1 MNPLVIQKS
10 LTTLGLIMGDPSDR
24 KVPARVAPG
33 RVPAHVNGGLARLS
47 KDLPALA
54 AALGLDEVDLEFG
67 TENEPQTGVLR
78 MVSRELADRHHFV
91 PLRLEEDGTLVI
103 AAGRPWEQSF
113 AQIEQDV
120 RFSLPRDASVKRI
133 KLVVAKE
140 DAVDRAIAMHYGF
153 LESGNALAEYGG
165 EVTVV
170 SGSEDPE
177 EDADRIR
184 KEGKRADV
192 VEFVDKILL
201 ASAVKMHASDIHFD
215 PEEDCCVVRFRID
228 GVLHEVSRPPL
239 RMRNAVVSRIKIL
252 AGLDITERRLP
263 QDGRIRAK
271 IDNKREVDFRV
282 ATLPVLHGEKVVLR
296 VLDQTENKLGLADLG
311 FSPAEMALVVEALGA
326 PHGMILCTG
335 PTGSGKTTTLSAML
349 THLNDGSRNIMTAE
363 DPIEIPIRGI
373 SQTAINP
380 AIQMTFASVL
390 RSFLRSN
397 PNIIMVGEIRDY
409 ETAEIAMQAA
419 LTGHLLLSTLH
430 TNSAALAIT
439 RLENMGVEPF
449 LLADSL
455 KLLIAQRLVRRI
467 CDHCEKEPDKV
478 TPDGLK
484 ARGFLHD
491 DIVRLQPL
499 QPILNPACRN
509 CGGTGYRGRHAI
521 YEMIQMTDEMRHAI
535 LEHASGNEL
544 QTLATSLGMKTLRQ
558 SGLALVRAGITTID
572 EVLRATMK

>member
-1 MNPLVIQKS
+1 
-10 LTTLGLIMGDPSDR
+10 MGDPRDPGSR
-24 KVPARVAPG
+24 VPARVVPG
-33 RVPAHVNGGLARLS
+33 RVPASLNGGLARLAG
-47 KDLPALA
+47 DLPALA

-78 MVSRELADRHHFV
+78 MVSRELADKHHFV
-91 PLRLEEDGTLVI
+91 PLRLEDDGTLVL

-113 AQIEQDV
+113 AQLEQDV
-120 RFSLPRDASVKRI
+120 RFSLPRDANVKRI
-133 KLVVAKE
+133 KLVVAKD
-140 DAVDRAIAMHYGF
+140 DAVERAIAMHYGF

-170 SGSEDPE
+170 SDDNDPE
-177 EDADRIR
+177 EDAELLR

-201 ASAVKMHASDIHFD
+201 ASAVKMRASDIHFD
-215 PEEDCCVVRFRID
+215 PQEDCCVVHFRID
-228 GVLHEVSRPPL
+228 GVFHEVVRPPL

-263 QDGRIRAK
+263 QDGRIHAT
-271 IDNKREVDFRV
+271 IDGKREVDFRV
-282 ATLPVLHGEKVVLR
+282 AIMPVLHGEKVVLR
-296 VLDQTENKLGLADLG
+296 VLDQTANKLGLADLG
-311 FSPAEMALVVEALGA
+311 FSPTELTQVLEALGA

-349 THLNDGSRNIMTAE
+349 SHLNDGSRNIMTIE

-373 SQTAINP
+373 SQTAVNP
-380 AIQMTFASVL
+380 AVSLSFASAL
-390 RSFLRSN
+390 RGFLRSD
-397 PNIIMVGEIRDY
+397 PNVIMVGEIRDF

-449 LLADSL
+449 LLSDSL
-455 KLLIAQRLVRRI
+455 KLIIAQRLVRRM
-467 CDHCEKEPDKV
+467 CDHCAKEPAKI
-478 TPDGLK
+478 TPDELK

-491 DIVRLQPL
+491 DIVGLQPL
-499 QPILNPACRN
+499 QPIPNSTCRH
-509 CGGTGYRGRHAI
+509 CQGKGFRGRHAI
-521 YEMIQMTDEMRHAI
+521 YEMIPIAEEMQRAI
-535 LEHASGNEL
+535 MEHASGNEL
-544 QTLATSLGMKTLRQ
+544 QALATKLGMKTLRQ